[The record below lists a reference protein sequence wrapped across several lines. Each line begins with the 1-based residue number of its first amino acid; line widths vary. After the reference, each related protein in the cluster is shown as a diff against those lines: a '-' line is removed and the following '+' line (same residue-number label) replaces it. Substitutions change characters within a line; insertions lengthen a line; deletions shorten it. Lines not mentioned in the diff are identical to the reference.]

1 MKFIYHN
8 YIVQL
13 DPFQFSFIHELFQE
27 FPLPLFIETENW
39 STVLSKRI
47 FKLTKV
53 NLDITALTQWSGKL
67 CRSDRMTKNLQ
78 VESLII
84 DKEIILNKT
93 LWSSNWWQPPR
104 RQIRWEG
111 VGLCRIQTGGSRA
124 LTTLHRWSQ
133 LWWWYIQR

>member
-1 MKFIYHN
+1 M
-8 YIVQL
+8 QL
-13 DPFQFSFIHELFQE
+13 GPFQFSFIHDTELFQE
-27 FPLPLFIETENW
+27 FPLPLFSDTENW

-84 DKEIILNKT
+84 DKEIMLNKT
-93 LWSSNWWQPPR
+93 L
-104 RQIRWEG
+104 
-111 VGLCRIQTGGSRA
+111 
-124 LTTLHRWSQ
+124 
-133 LWWWYIQR
+133 